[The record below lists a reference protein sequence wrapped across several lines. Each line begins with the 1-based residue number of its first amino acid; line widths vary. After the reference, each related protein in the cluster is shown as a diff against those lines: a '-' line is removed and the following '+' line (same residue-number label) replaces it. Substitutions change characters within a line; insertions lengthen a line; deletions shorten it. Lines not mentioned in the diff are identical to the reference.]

1 MVCELSSDPEQEAAV
16 RAYWGAIDRNDWN
29 AWVECYAPS
38 IREEYRNF
46 ALNPQNQADGL
57 GVLAIKHVQII
68 SLERVDDGFAP
79 AFYKELADYYENNAF
94 ACYLVEIDTTVDYA
108 NDFFSTG
115 KSRHICIVVKQ
126 DDSWYMGAIYAYT
139 NEYES
144 ALRGITNGFID
155 FVTQPS
161 TIDIKPENDVPR
173 TVSFTEAVVNITC
186 NEIGAMGYKQAAVYA
201 NVMAV
206 KMLCWWA
213 RAGHYREGSGY
224 DIGAKEVTYMLPVA
238 TNESQTQVI
247 RNAVSALKAYYMV
260 TSTGKLFCSDYH
272 ASLTYGKGSG
282 VLSQKGSNLLAKQ
295 GYTWQD
301 ILHYYYDNSKPNST
315 QSVGII
321 KFGHECKF
329 AKSSTYSSNIT
340 QHWFAC
346 KICGAKFNTAN
357 HSWVVH
363 TGYTKCSVCGRLK
376 ETPAN
381 SIHNAG
387 NYLAMN

>member
-1 MVCELSSDPEQEAAV
+1 M
-16 RAYWGAIDRNDWN
+16 
-29 AWVECYAPS
+29 
-38 IREEYRNF
+38 
-46 ALNPQNQADGL
+46 
-57 GVLAIKHVQII
+57 AIKYVQII

-94 ACYLVEIDTTVDYA
+94 ACYLVEIDTTVDQA

-144 ALRGITNGFID
+144 ALRGIRYGFID
-155 FVTQPS
+155 FITQPS
-161 TIDIKPENDVPR
+161 TIIMKAVNEKIY
-173 TVSFTEAVVNITC
+173 TVSFTDTVVNVTC
-186 NEIGAMGYKQAAVYA
+186 NEIGAMGYEQAAVYA

-213 RAGHYREGSGY
+213 RAGHYDEGKGY
-224 DIGAKEVTYMLPVA
+224 DIGSPNVTYMLPVA

-260 TSTGKLFCSDYH
+260 SSSGKLFASDYDGYP
-272 ASLTYGKGSG
+272 SKGKGSG
-282 VLSQKGSNLLAKQ
+282 LLSQSESNKMAKNGS
-295 GYTWQD
+295 TWRE
-301 ILHYYYDNSKPNST
+301 ILHFFYDNSHHNSPN
-315 QSVGII
+315 VGVV

-329 AKSSTYSSNIT
+329 AKSSIYSSNIT

-346 KICGAKFNTAN
+346 KICGAKFNAAN

-363 TGYTKCSVCGRLK
+363 TGYTKCSVCGRLQ
-376 ETPAN
+376 ETQAN
-381 SIHNAG
+381 YIHNQR
-387 NYLAMN
+387 NYLAMK